1 MKEFNNTYELII
13 YLVNE
18 NLLSGF
24 YLSQGQ
30 MHYELQLQTKITDD
44 KLLNHIKTI
53 LNSWMIENATNEGF
67 YDFIIGDNRE
77 LSLDVNI
84 QDDLLGFYGN
94 PFDLQKIF
102 SNLLEVL
109 NINSFDTEEWFENF
123 FELTIEFNRVN
134 DKCDFE
140 EFNVELI
147 DDEYISK
154 IEFDYLK
161 NNSLIEIKKSL
172 EQYFIDNMEI
182 GYSDFSVSILENN
195 FNNITG
201 KDRAFYPIKDYLIND
216 KITFII

>member
-1 MKEFNNTYELII
+1 MKKFNNTYELII

-30 MHYELQLQTKITDD
+30 MHYELQLQTKITDA
-44 KLLNHIKTI
+44 KLLNHIKNI
-53 LNSWMIENATNEGF
+53 LNSWMLENATNEGF
-67 YDFIIGDNRE
+67 YDFIIEDNGE

-109 NINSFDTEEWFENF
+109 NINSFDKEEWFENF

-140 EFNVELI
+140 EFNFELI

-201 KDRAFYPIKDYLIND
+201 NDRTTYPIKDYLIND
-216 KITFII
+216 NITFTI